1 MRGATWILLIRRLNS
16 CCDVTFD
23 DLMEVVDQ
31 IGSSGVV
38 PVDELKI
45 LQLRGITDEQ
55 LCEILKCPA
64 LSQIHDDAARMLL
77 RVGEVDPEVIR
88 LIEEVVPEV
97 LAELEDKGAVKT
109 DILNFISVGEYVEPW
124 DFEAPGEDPLEVMA
138 RRSSGK

>member
-1 MRGATWILLIRRLNS
+1 
-16 CCDVTFD
+16 
-23 DLMEVVDQ
+23 MEVVDQ